1 MNSNSFIWPS
11 QPCILIPDTEKVY
24 KPRPYR
30 FYCQK
35 TRNYFWLVN
44 YTRSKI
50 LFLCSGNKL
59 RTFKFERT
67 LCIDTSATNFVY
79 QKMELQSNI
88 AYLWKK
94 KLWCWSTFRF
104 SSGKRHQNHDV
115 AAFIFCFYFFIRFE
129 YNQKGAVLT
138 HCKVDVSVLT
148 RNTSSVKKT
157 FLTISKFQLVVNF
170 IRKVKCTKYSHT

>member
-59 RTFKFERT
+59 QTFKFERT

-94 KLWCWSTFRF
+94 NYDVGAHLDFRQENDIRITTLLLLF
-104 SSGKRHQNHDV
+104 SV
-115 AAFIFCFYFFIRFE
+115 FIFLLGLNIIK
-129 YNQKGAVLT
+129 KGL
-138 HCKVDVSVLT
+138 
-148 RNTSSVKKT
+148 
-157 FLTISKFQLVVNF
+157 
-170 IRKVKCTKYSHT
+170 Y